1 MVSSGGAVVN
11 KPGGRVQA
19 TALRIARPLF
29 SRNLLPLLCQKGR
42 RKERRKE
49 EATHL

>member
-11 KPGGRVQA
+11 KPGGRVHA

-29 SRNLLPLLCQKGR
+29 SRNLLSLLCQKGR
-42 RKERRKE
+42 RERRKE